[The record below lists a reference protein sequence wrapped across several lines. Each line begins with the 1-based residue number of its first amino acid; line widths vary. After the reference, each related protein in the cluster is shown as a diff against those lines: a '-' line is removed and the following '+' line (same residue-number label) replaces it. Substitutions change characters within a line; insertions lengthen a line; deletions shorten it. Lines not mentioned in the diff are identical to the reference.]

1 MIIAKTHSCMLG
13 RNAESSVRHYPSK
26 LLCYN
31 QSRVTHHHHSLFLTT
46 QKCYTSAISMQLRPI
61 KPSTL
66 EQFVAQH
73 PLGSFVQ
80 SAANAKRVAQLGWQ
94 PHYLGLF
101 AEGGRLVATAVLYE
115 WRTLGYSEFEC
126 LQGPL
131 VDYHNSAVL
140 STLLTELKKYVKTH
154 KGILLRLQPPL
165 ILRQGSDPTQ
175 LLEVAGTAKAL
186 QQFTQTGFR
195 AIPPQQTD
203 RNARYVRW
211 FFVKDLSPYHDD
223 AALLKSFD
231 AKTRSCVKAA
241 TKYGVAVREITAVDD
256 LAPFAKL
263 LIDTGTRRGFSGRNE
278 AFYQQLFRAFHRTQ
292 AWFLIAE
299 LDLAGYQARLSAQQ
313 DTLQAERDALAT
325 EPDKQG
331 QVKEL
336 DNQLTAISKRLADY
350 ETLRQAASGDVLPLA
365 AAIFMHTSDNEVV
378 YFLSGSDDQHAK
390 FSGSYALQYTAM
402 RRAISLGA
410 QRYNF
415 YGTSGNFNGFP
426 EQEGVYHFKKGFG
439 GQLEERAGCYEYI
452 ARPFIH
458 QVVRFMRAAR
468 KIIAR

>member
-1 MIIAKTHSCMLG
+1 
-13 RNAESSVRHYPSK
+13 
-26 LLCYN
+26 
-31 QSRVTHHHHSLFLTT
+31 
-46 QKCYTSAISMQLRPI
+46 MQLKPI
-61 KPSTL
+61 DPSTL

-80 SAANAKRVAQLGWQ
+80 SAANAKRVTQLDWQ

-101 AEGGRLVATAVLYE
+101 AEGERLVATAVLYE

-131 VDYHNSAVL
+131 VDYHNPAVL

-175 LLEVAGTAKAL
+175 LREVAGTAKAL
-186 QQFTQTGFR
+186 QQLEKTGFR

-203 RNARYVRW
+203 HNTRYVRW
-211 FFVKDLSPYHDD
+211 FFAKDLSPYHDD

-278 AFYQQLFRAFHRTQ
+278 AFYQQLFRAFHRRRGSSSPSSTLL
-292 AWFLIAE
+292 ATKLASVPSMIACKPS
-299 LDLAGYQARLSAQQ
+299 AICWRLSQ
-313 DTLQAERDALAT
+313 T
-325 EPDKQG
+325 
-331 QVKEL
+331 
-336 DNQLTAISKRLADY
+336 SKGR
-350 ETLRQAASGDVLPLA
+350 
-365 AAIFMHTSDNEVV
+365 
-378 YFLSGSDDQHAK
+378 
-390 FSGSYALQYTAM
+390 
-402 RRAISLGA
+402 
-410 QRYNF
+410 
-415 YGTSGNFNGFP
+415 
-426 EQEGVYHFKKGFG
+426 
-439 GQLEERAGCYEYI
+439 
-452 ARPFIH
+452 
-458 QVVRFMRAAR
+458 
-468 KIIAR
+468 

>member
-13 RNAESSVRHYPSK
+13 RNDESSVKYYLSK
-26 LLCYN
+26 LLRYS
-31 QSRVTHHHHSLFLTT
+31 QSRVTHYHRSLPLTT
-46 QKCYTSAISMQLRPI
+46 QKCYTSAIIMQLRPI

-80 SAANAKRVAQLGWQ
+80 SAANATRVAQLGWQ
-94 PHYLGLF
+94 PHCLGLF
-101 AEGGRLVATAVLYE
+101 AEGDRLVATAVLYE

-140 STLLTELKKYVKTH
+140 STLLTELKKYVKAH
-154 KGILLRLQPPL
+154 KGILLRIQPPL

-186 QQFTQTGFR
+186 QQLEKAGFR

-203 RNARYVRW
+203 HNTRYVRW
-211 FFVKDLSPYHDD
+211 FFAKDLSPYHDD

-263 LIDTGTRRGFSGRNE
+263 LIDTGTRRGFSGRSE
-278 AFYQQLFRAFHRTQ
+278 EFYQQLFHAFHRKQ

-336 DNQLTAISKRLADY
+336 DNQLTAVSKRLADY
-350 ETLRQAASGDVLPLA
+350 EALRQAANGDVLPLA

-390 FSGSYALQYTAM
+390 FSGSYALQYAAM

-439 GQLEERAGCYEYI
+439 GKLEERAGCYEYI

-458 QVVRFMRAAR
+458 QVVRFMRAMR

>member
-1 MIIAKTHSCMLG
+1 
-13 RNAESSVRHYPSK
+13 
-26 LLCYN
+26 
-31 QSRVTHHHHSLFLTT
+31 
-46 QKCYTSAISMQLRPI
+46 MQLKPI
-61 KPSTL
+61 DPSTF
-66 EQFVAQH
+66 EQFAAQH

-80 SAANAKRVAQLGWQ
+80 SAANATRVAQLGWQ

-101 AEGGRLVATAVLYE
+101 AEGERLVATAVLYE

-131 VDYHNSAVL
+131 VDYHNPAVL
-140 STLLTELKKYVKTH
+140 STLLTELKKYVKAH

-175 LLEVAGTAKAL
+175 LLEVAGTTKAL
-186 QQFTQTGFR
+186 QQLERAGFR

-211 FFVKDLSPYHDD
+211 FFTKDLSPYHDD

-263 LIDTGTRRGFSGRNE
+263 LIDTGTRRGFSGRSE
-278 AFYQQLFRAFHRTQ
+278 EFYQQLFRAFHRKQ

-313 DTLQAERDALAT
+313 DTLQAERDMLAT

-336 DNQLTAISKRLADY
+336 DNQLTAVSKRLADY

-390 FSGSYALQYTAM
+390 FSGSYALQYAAM
-402 RRAISLGA
+402 HRAISLGA

-458 QVVRFMRAAR
+458 QVIRCVRAAR
-468 KIIAR
+468 GVIGR

>member
-1 MIIAKTHSCMLG
+1 M
-13 RNAESSVRHYPSK
+13 
-26 LLCYN
+26 
-31 QSRVTHHHHSLFLTT
+31 
-46 QKCYTSAISMQLRPI
+46 
-61 KPSTL
+61 
-66 EQFVAQH
+66 
-73 PLGSFVQ
+73 
-80 SAANAKRVAQLGWQ
+80 
-94 PHYLGLF
+94 
-101 AEGGRLVATAVLYE
+101 
-115 WRTLGYSEFEC
+115 
-126 LQGPL
+126 LQGY
-131 VDYHNSAVL
+131 DYQH
-140 STLLTELKKYVKTH
+140 STYARDTNER
-154 KGILLRLQPPL
+154 I
-165 ILRQGSDPTQ
+165 DPTAY
-175 LLEVAGTAKAL
+175 VYPPH
-186 QQFTQTGFR
+186 QTYGV
-195 AIPPQQTD
+195 
-203 RNARYVRW
+203 VRW
-211 FFVKDLSPYHDD
+211 FFAKDLSPYHDD

-263 LIDTGTRRGFSGRNE
+263 LIDTGTRRGFSGRSE
-278 AFYQQLFRAFHRTQ
+278 EFYQQLFRAFHRKQ

-299 LDLAGYQARLSAQQ
+299 LDLAGYQARLSAQH
-313 DTLQAERDALAT
+313 DSLQAERDALAT

-336 DNQLTAISKRLADY
+336 DNQLTAVSKRLADY
-350 ETLRQAASGDVLPLA
+350 EALRQAANGDVLPLA

-390 FSGSYALQYTAM
+390 FSGSYALQYAAM

-458 QVVRFMRAAR
+458 QVVRFMRAMR